1 MLIKPAE
8 EQPPKVTIHLPP
20 TPVAEAPPPLPL
32 PKTVLKPQRS
42 LSLSIKAGGTTIKS
56 PLTPVTIPPKIK
68 LPLNGTRVDVT
79 PRAPSTP
86 SVLPIM
92 ERRRESGSAF
102 AKGGVPKK
110 VEIQRPPRAVPKSRS
125 GGMDFYDEK
134 ACKAAVKK
142 LQNHK
147 RSYFFRQPV
156 DPVRDRAPEWVV
168 VIHPNVACF

>member
-20 TPVAEAPPPLPL
+20 TPVIEAPPPLPT
-32 PKTVLKPQRS
+32 PKLKVQRT
-42 LSLSIKAGGTTIKS
+42 LSIKANVAAVKS

-68 LPLNGTRVDVT
+68 LPMNGSRVDVT
-79 PRAPSTP
+79 PRLPSLPPATP
-86 SVLPIM
+86 FM
-92 ERRRESGSAF
+92 GRRRESGSSF
-102 AKGGVPKK
+102 SKPTKK
-110 VEIQRPPRAVPKSRS
+110 VEIQRPPNTLPKSRS

-156 DPVRDRAPEWVV
+156 DPVRDRAPQ
-168 VIHPNVACF
+168 